1 MPPTQ
6 VKVEELQS
14 QVATL
19 RRQVKILQR
28 ERAELELL
36 LEMTVSHSDDIAE
49 DLYQE
54 VELTQR
60 ESEERYRLL
69 FDHMLDGF
77 AYYAVLLDGSGQAV
91 DYRFLGVNA
100 AFEKLTGLQREQVM
114 GKTVSQALARNGV
127 DDLGWVDMC
136 GDVALTGAGV
146 TFEWYSERLGHWY
159 AISAHSPHKG
169 YLATILKD
177 ITQRKREQE
186 TLSRQAQELARSNA
200 ELERFAYVAA
210 HHLQEPVITVGN
222 YTQLLARHC
231 GEHLDAEAGRF
242 MGFVV
247 EAAVHM
253 RRLLRDLLSFAELD
267 RQAGAVELTSS
278 EAVLKGVMQGLAAVI
293 EESEA
298 QVTFDSLP
306 EVWVNAQQLGQV
318 FEHLIDNALK
328 FRGTASPH
336 VHVSAAPGAEE
347 GRSVWR
353 FAVQDNGIGI
363 EAQYQERIFQVFERL
378 HTRDAYP
385 GTGIGLALCKKIVER
400 HEGRMWVESEPGV
413 GSTFYFVIPAGGQ

>member
-6 VKVEELQS
+6 VGVEELQS
-14 QVATL
+14 KVATL
-19 RRQVKILQR
+19 RRQVRILQR

-36 LEMTVSHSDDIAE
+36 LEMTVSHSDDITE
-49 DLYQE
+49 DLYHE

-91 DYRFLGVNA
+91 DYCFLGVNA
-100 AFEKLTGLQREQVM
+100 AFEKLTGLKREQVM
-114 GKTVSQALARNGV
+114 GKTVSQALAVNEV
-127 DDLGWVDMC
+127 DDLSWVDMC
-136 GDVALTGAGV
+136 GDVALTGKGI
-146 TFEWYSERLGHWY
+146 TFEWYSERLGRWY
-159 AISAHSPHKG
+159 AISAHSPRKG

-177 ITQRKREQE
+177 ITQRKRAQE
-186 TLSRQAQELARSNA
+186 TLARQAQELARSNA

-210 HHLQEPVITVGN
+210 HHLQEPLITVSN
-222 YTQLLARHC
+222 YTQLLAQRY
-231 GEHLDAEAGRF
+231 GERLDAEAGRF
-242 MGFVV
+242 MSFVV

-253 RRLLRDLLSFAELD
+253 RRLLRDLLAFAELD
-267 RQAGAVELTSS
+267 RRSEAVELTSA
-278 EAVLKGVMQGLAAVI
+278 EAVLKGVLEKLSPEI

-298 QVTFDSLP
+298 LVTFDDLP
-306 EVWVNAQQLGQV
+306 GVIVSAQQLEQV

-328 FRGTASPH
+328 FRRAAPPR
-336 VHVSAAPGAEE
+336 VHVSATPGAEE

-353 FAVQDNGIGI
+353 FAVRDNGIGI
-363 EAQYQERIFQVFERL
+363 EAQYLARIFQVFERL

-385 GTGIGLALCKKIVER
+385 GTGIGLALCKKIIER
-400 HEGRMWVESEPGV
+400 HGGRMGVESEPGA
-413 GSTFYFVIPAGGQ
+413 GSTFYFVIPTGGQ